1 MCLKRQVVVAPKISK
16 NTSGGA
22 SPALTT
28 NRRAV
33 YWRMRTDSGPR
44 NADVRTEASDGVVYD
59 LVGWTGYRQGL
70 IVRNGFKEL
79 AGP

>member
-1 MCLKRQVVVAPKISK
+1 
-16 NTSGGA
+16 
-22 SPALTT
+22 
-28 NRRAV
+28 
-33 YWRMRTDSGPR
+33 MRTDGATR
-44 NADVRTEASDGVVYD
+44 NADVRTEASDGVVYN